1 MIADNRGMKS
11 TLLTTYEASR
21 KHGLSTAHLRRLMD
35 KGVIKGRN
43 AKLTP
48 HRAIWL
54 INEASLKKYLAQD
67 RKPGPK
73 PAP

>member
-1 MIADNRGMKS
+1 MNVDNRGMKS
-11 TLLTTYEASR
+11 PLMTTYEASR

-48 HRAIWL
+48 KRAIWL
-54 INEASLKKYLAQD
+54 IDETSLKKYLSKE
-67 RKPGPK
+67 RRPGPK
-73 PAP
+73 AAP